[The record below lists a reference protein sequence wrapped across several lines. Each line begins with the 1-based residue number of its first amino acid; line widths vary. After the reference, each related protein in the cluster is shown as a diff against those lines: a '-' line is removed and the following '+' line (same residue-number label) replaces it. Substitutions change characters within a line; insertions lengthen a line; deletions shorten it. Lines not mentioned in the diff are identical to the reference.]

1 MMSSQTEEKT
11 ENRLSVRLDEQ
22 IAKRFERVV
31 KASKRS
37 KTSILE
43 ECLEKVLP
51 RLEKDYLGSSG

>member
-1 MMSSQTEEKT
+1 MCNQPEEKP
-11 ENRLSVRLDEQ
+11 ENRVSVRLDEQ
-22 IAKRFERVV
+22 IAERFERVV

-51 RLEKDYLGSSG
+51 RLEKEYLG

>member
-1 MMSSQTEEKT
+1 MCNQPEEKP
-11 ENRLSVRLDEQ
+11 ENRVSVRLDEQ
-22 IAKRFERVV
+22 IAERFERVV

-51 RLEKDYLGSSG
+51 PLEKEYLG